1 MVIEWGEEGYT
12 LKVQRP
18 MYFVSEVLSDSKTQ
32 YPQIQKLLYAILITK
47 MKLRHYFNSHP
58 VTIMSSFPL
67 GEVI

>member
-1 MVIEWGEEGYT
+1 MVVERGEEGHT

-18 MYFVSEVLSDSKTQ
+18 MYFMSEVLSDSKTR
-32 YPQIQKLLYAILITK
+32 YPRIQKLLYAILITK